1 MTVPYFLHTLG
12 DLVSVHCD
20 GLSEHLL
27 WFLKTAGHTDGRGHV
42 QESFPQ
48 ALQSLGITLFFFFGS
63 LILFYFL
70 IITHLKK

>member
-1 MTVPYFLHTLG
+1 MAVPYFLHILG

-20 GLSEHLL
+20 GLSERLL

-48 ALQSLGITLFFFFGS
+48 ALQSLGITLFFFF
-63 LILFYFL
+63 
-70 IITHLKK
+70 

>member
-1 MTVPYFLHTLG
+1 MAVPYFLHILG

-20 GLSEHLL
+20 GLSERLL

-48 ALQSLGITLFFFFGS
+48 ALQSLGITLFFEV
-63 LILFYFL
+63 LFDF
-70 IITHLKK
+70 IF